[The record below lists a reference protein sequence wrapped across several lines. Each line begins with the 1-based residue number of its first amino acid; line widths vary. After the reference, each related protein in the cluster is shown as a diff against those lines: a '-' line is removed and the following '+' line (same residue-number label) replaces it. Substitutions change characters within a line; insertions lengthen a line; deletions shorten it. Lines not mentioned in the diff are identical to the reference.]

1 VYATHSVTGMTPT
14 LARRAG
20 AVTLIAATA
29 AALAGCGGGIGARL
43 TYDDTEK
50 VKVSEI
56 VLTGG
61 GSGDV
66 TVTTAAIPDTRIKR
80 IVRTDGSADPQASY
94 QLAGTVLTLDTTC
107 GPQCMVSYEIQAPT
121 GVAVRGRLGSGNIT
135 LSDIATADVTV
146 GSGDVLID
154 RASGAVSMKS
164 GSGDVVAN
172 DLVGGATLV
181 TGSGDVDAHGLSGG
195 KAVHAQTGSGTVTVE
210 LAEAASVTARAGSG
224 DIELTV
230 PDGAYQVKTRTGSG
244 DSELLGLVDDPNAKN
259 IIEVQTGSG
268 DATITATPGR

>member
-1 VYATHSVTGMTPT
+1 MTPT

-20 AVTLIAATA
+20 AVTLIAAAA

-56 VLTGG
+56 VLAG

-94 QLAGTVLTLDTTC
+94 QLTGTVLTLDTSC
-107 GPQCMVSYEIQAPT
+107 GHQCRVSYEIQAPT
-121 GVAVRGRLGSGNIT
+121 GIAVRGKPGPGT
-135 LSDIATADVTV
+135 LALADIATADLTM
-146 GSGDVLID
+146 GSGDVTID
-154 RASGAVSMKS
+154 RASGTVALRS
-164 GSGDVVAN
+164 GSGDIVAN
-172 DLVGGATLV
+172 DLRGETTLV
-181 TGSGDVDAHGLSGG
+181 TGSGQIEAYGLTGG
-195 KAVHAQTGSGTVTVE
+195 KGVRAQAGSGDVKIEVAQAT
-210 LAEAASVTARAGSG
+210 SVTARTGSG

-230 PDGAYQVKTRTGSG
+230 PDGAYQVRAGNG
-244 DSELLGLVDDPNAKN
+244 PRAAELLGVVNDPRAKN
-259 IIEVQTGSG
+259 IIEVQAGSG
-268 DATITATPGR
+268 DATVTAVPAP

>member
-1 VYATHSVTGMTPT
+1 MTPT

-61 GSGDV
+61 SGDV
-66 TVTTAAIPDTRIKR
+66 TVTTAAVSETRIKR

-94 QLAGTVLTLDTTC
+94 RLAGTVLTLDTSC
-107 GPQCMVSYEIQAPT
+107 GERCMVSYEIQAPT
-121 GVAVRGRLGSGNIT
+121 GVGVRGRLGSGNVT
-135 LSDIATADVTV
+135 LTDIATAEVTV
-146 GSGDVLID
+146 GSGEVLID

-164 GSGDVVAN
+164 GSGNIVAN
-172 DLVGGATLV
+172 DLLGGATLV
-181 TGSGDVDAHGLSGG
+181 AGSGDVEARGLGGGKAVRAQTGSGDVA
-195 KAVHAQTGSGTVTVE
+195 VE
-210 LAEAASVTARAGSG
+210 LVQAASVTARTGSG
-224 DIELTV
+224 DVELTV
-230 PDGAYQVKTRTGSG
+230 PDGAYQVKTRNGSG
-244 DSELLGLVDDPNAKN
+244 NAELLGLVDDPTAKN

>member
-1 VYATHSVTGMTPT
+1 MTPI

-20 AVTLIAATA
+20 AATLIAVTA
-29 AALAGCGGGIGARL
+29 AALAGCGVGTGARL

-66 TVTTAAIPDTRIKR
+66 TVTTAAVSDTRIKR
-80 IVRTDGSADPQASY
+80 IVRTDGSTDPQASY
-94 QLAGTVLTLDTTC
+94 RLEGTVLTLATTC
-107 GPQCMVSYEIQAPT
+107 GERCTVSYEIQAPA
-121 GVAVRGRLGSGNIT
+121 GVAVRGRLGSGTIA
-135 LSDIATADVTV
+135 LSDIATAEVQV
-146 GSGDVLID
+146 ASGDVRVT

-164 GSGDVVAN
+164 GSGDISAE
-172 DLVGGATLV
+172 DLLGGATLV
-181 TGSGDVDAHGLSGG
+181 TGSGDIAAHGLGGG
-195 KAVHAQTGSGTVTVE
+195 KAVRVQTGSGDVTVE

-224 DIELTV
+224 DIDLTV
-230 PDGAYQVKTRTGSG
+230 PDGAYQVKAHNGSG
-244 DSELLGLVDDPNAKN
+244 DSELLGLVDDPKAKN

-268 DATITATPGR
+268 DATVTATPGR

>member
-1 VYATHSVTGMTPT
+1 MTPT

-61 GSGDV
+61 SGDV
-66 TVTTAAIPDTRIKR
+66 TVTTAAIADTRIKR

-94 QLAGTVLTLDTTC
+94 QLAGTVLTLDTSC
-107 GPQCMVSYEIQAPT
+107 GERCQVSYEIQAPT
-121 GVAVRGRLGSGNIT
+121 GVAVRGKLGSGSVT

-146 GSGDVLID
+146 GSGNAAVD
-154 RASGAVSMKS
+154 RASGTVALKAT
-164 GSGDVVAN
+164 SGDIIAT
-172 DLVGGATLV
+172 DLRGGATLV
-181 TGSGDVDAHGLSGG
+181 AGSGNVEAHGLGGG
-195 KAVHAQTGSGTVTVE
+195 KAVRAQTSSGNVVLE
-210 LAEAASVTARAGSG
+210 LTEAASVTARAGSG

-230 PDGAYQVKTRTGSG
+230 PDGAYQVKARNGSG
-244 DSELLGLVDDPNAKN
+244 ESELLGVVDDPSAKN

-268 DATITATPGR
+268 NATVTATPGR

>member
-1 VYATHSVTGMTPT
+1 VYATHTVTGMTPT

-56 VLTGG
+56 VLAGG
-61 GSGDV
+61 GGNL

-94 QLAGTVLTLDTTC
+94 RLVGTVLTLDTSC
-107 GPQCMVSYEIQAPT
+107 GERCTVSYEIQAPA

-146 GSGDVLID
+146 ESGDVLID
-154 RASGAVSMKS
+154 RASGAVSTKS
-164 GSGDVVAN
+164 GSGNIEAN
-172 DLVGGATLV
+172 DLLGGATLV
-181 TGSGDVDAHGLSGG
+181 AGSGDIDAHGLGGG
-195 KAVHAQTGSGTVTVE
+195 KAVRAQTGSGNVTVE
-210 LAEAASVTARAGSG
+210 LIEAASVTARAGSG

-230 PDGAYQVKTRTGSG
+230 PDGAYQVKTRNGSG
-244 DSELLGLVDDPNAKN
+244 EAELLGLVDDPTAKN

-268 DATITATPGR
+268 DATITATTGR